1 MERGK
6 LSEVTKGKPP
16 LLVGDDYSWIAD
28 QDFETA
34 KNLKNTL
41 DKLDSNEINSSI
53 ANNLDESTSFY
64 LDFTIRIKIK

>member
-16 LLVGDDYSWIAD
+16 LLVGDDCSWIAD